1 MLEQPTLSVV
11 MPNYNHAR
19 FLPEALRA
27 ILAQSYRPL
36 EVIVIDDGSTD
47 NSVEVIE
54 DFAHEDPLVRLY
66 RNDQNRGPLF
76 SGNRGLEMA
85 SGEYVYGAAADDKVL
100 PGFFE
105 KSMSLLARYPQ
116 AGLCSTL
123 SRLIDE
129 TGKDKGIVQ
138 TPIISKQEFFLSPE
152 EALQTLRQH
161 GSWTMGNTSIYRR
174 QALIEAGGFIPE
186 LGPFCDG
193 FIQQV
198 IALRY
203 GACFIP
209 EPLAAWR
216 RMETGYASTT
226 GANTERSL
234 EIRQHAGRL
243 MRSTYSDLFPPDYV
257 AKWERQYLYT
267 VGLSAW
273 GSVCRQQDQFLTKCH
288 EHLLPASSWLD
299 RLFLSGLRL
308 SVQAQALAVKL
319 YFFVRHMPRAWLLR
333 RVLKRILGRSRAYTK
348 FG

>member
-1 MLEQPTLSVV
+1 MDQLTLSVI

-27 ILAQSYRPL
+27 ILNQSYRPL

-54 DFAHEDPLVRLY
+54 VFAHKDPLVRLY
-66 RNDQNRGPLF
+66 RNDQNRGVLF
-76 SGNRGLEMA
+76 SINRGLEMA

-100 PGFFE
+100 PGLFE
-105 KSMSLLARYPQ
+105 KSMKLLGRYPQ

-129 TGKDKGIVQ
+129 TGKDKGLVR
-138 TPIISKQEFFLSPE
+138 TPIISKQECFLSRE
-152 EALQTLRQH
+152 EALRALCKHGPWLR
-161 GSWTMGNTSIYRR
+161 GNTAIYRR
-174 QALIEAGGFIPE
+174 HALIEAGGFIPE

-193 FIQQV
+193 FIMQV

-216 RMETGYASTT
+216 RMETGYASMLN
-226 GANTERSL
+226 ADIERSL

-243 MRSTYSDLFPPDYV
+243 MRSTYRDLFPPDYV
-257 AKWERQYLYT
+257 ADWEGRWLCGLGQYN
-267 VGLSAW
+267 W
-273 GSVCRQQDQFLTKCH
+273 GRVRRQQEECLKSLKRF
-288 EHLLPASSWLD
+288 LPASSWLD
-299 RLFLSGLRL
+299 TLFLGGLRL

-319 YFFVRHMPRAWLLR
+319 YLFVRHTPRAWLLR
-333 RVLKRILGRSRAYTK
+333 RVLKRILRRPRTYTK